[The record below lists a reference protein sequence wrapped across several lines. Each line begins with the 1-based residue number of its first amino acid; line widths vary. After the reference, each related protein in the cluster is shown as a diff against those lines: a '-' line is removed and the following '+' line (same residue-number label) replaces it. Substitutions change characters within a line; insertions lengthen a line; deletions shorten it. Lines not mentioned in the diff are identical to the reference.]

1 MRKNDKDRSQPLKKF
16 LLCLGLIFSLALPAW
31 AEAPVGDWQAIGHN
45 AGDQREY
52 KGYVSVVKS
61 GETYTVLWRFGS
73 TTYIGTGLDLG
84 TSFAVTFK
92 PTETPV
98 VGLLLLQKQGDQ
110 WSGKWTQMGAKS
122 AGKETWSKFSLK
134 TPDTN

>member
-1 MRKNDKDRSQPLKKF
+1 MNK
-16 LLCLGLIFSLALPAW
+16 LIASVCVVLSLALPAW
-31 AEAPVGDWQAIGHN
+31 AEAPVGDWLATGYN

-61 GETYTVLWRFGS
+61 GDTYTVLWRFGA

-84 TSFAVTFK
+84 TSFAVAFK

-98 VGLLLLQKQGDQ
+98 VGLILLQKQGDQ
-110 WSGKWTQMGAKS
+110 WAGKWTQMGAKS
-122 AGKETWSKFSLK
+122 VGKESWSKFGAK
-134 TPDTN
+134 IPDTN